1 MTEVPAFYGQ
11 ADDAELMRRVQNDDA
26 DAFAALYDRLFVRA
40 YRIAI
45 GIAHDRTR
53 AQDSVQDAF
62 LSVWRSRAA
71 YQPQRGP
78 VAAWVMGTVRN
89 RAIDSLR
96 RNGRHDEKR
105 ASGEHIDEQLQAPGD
120 LEQRVAERDQA
131 ARLRGLLDKLPDAQ
145 REVIALAYFGE
156 MSTSEIARELT
167 LPLGTVKGRMRLGLN
182 ALRSRVAS
190 SS

>member
-1 MTEVPAFYGQ
+1 VTEVPASYGQ

-71 YQPQRGP
+71 YQPERGS
-78 VAAWVMGTVRN
+78 VVGWVMGTVRY

-96 RNGRHDEKR
+96 RNRRHDDQR
-105 ASGEHIDEQLQAPGD
+105 ASGEHIDEQLHAPGD
-120 LEQRVAERDQA
+120 LERGVAERDEA
-131 ARLRGLLDKLPDAQ
+131 ARLREVLDKLPDAQ

-156 MSTSEIARELT
+156 LSTSEIARELT

-182 ALRSRVAS
+182 ALRSLVAPS
-190 SS
+190 A